1 VGGLPTE
8 KTVYAFGYNPKDP
21 RIMYVS
27 MRDGLYLSRD
37 AGKRWSLL
45 AKSPKGIVAIAVQP
59 EESSKIFVGTG
70 NGKIFLSKNEGN
82 SWSLQ
87 NK

>member
-21 RIMYVS
+21 KIMYVS

-45 AKSPKGIVAIAVQP
+45 AKSPRGIVAIAVHP

-70 NGKIFLSKNEGN
+70 EGKIFLSKDGGN
-82 SWSLQ
+82 SWRVQ

>member
-1 VGGLPTE
+1 MGGLPTE

-21 RIMYVS
+21 KIMYVS

-45 AKSPKGIVAIAVQP
+45 AKSPRGIVAIAVHP
-59 EESSKIFVGTG
+59 EESSKIFVGTS
-70 NGKIFLSKNEGN
+70 NGKIFLSKDGGN

>member
-8 KTVYAFGYNPKDP
+8 KTVYAFRYNPKDP
-21 RIMYVS
+21 KIMYVS
-27 MRDGLYLSRD
+27 MRDGLYQSRD

-45 AKSPKGIVAIAVQP
+45 AKSPRGIVAIAVHP

-70 NGKIFLSKNEGN
+70 NGKIFLSKDGGN

>member
-1 VGGLPTE
+1 VGGLPIH
-8 KTVYAFGYNPKDP
+8 KTVYAFAYNPKDP
-21 RIMYVS
+21 KVMYASV
-27 MRDGLYLSRD
+27 RDGLYLSRD
-37 AGKRWSLL
+37 EGKQWSLL
-45 AKSPKGIVAIAVQP
+45 AKSPRGIVAIAVDP

-70 NGKIFLSKNEGN
+70 NGKIFLSKDGGN

>member
-1 VGGLPTE
+1 MGGLPTE

-21 RIMYVS
+21 KIMYVS

-45 AKSPKGIVAIAVQP
+45 AKSPRGIVAIAVHP
-59 EESSKIFVGTG
+59 EEISKIFVGTG
-70 NGKIFLSKNEGN
+70 EGKIFLSKDGGN
-82 SWSLQ
+82 NWRLQ

>member
-21 RIMYVS
+21 KIMYVS
-27 MRDGLYLSRD
+27 MRDGLYQSRD

-45 AKSPKGIVAIAVQP
+45 AKSPRGIVAIAVHP
-59 EESSKIFVGTG
+59 AESSKIFVGTG
-70 NGKIFLSKNEGN
+70 NGSIFLSEDGGN

>member
-21 RIMYVS
+21 KIMYVS
-27 MRDGLYLSRD
+27 MRDGLYQSRD

-45 AKSPKGIVAIAVQP
+45 AKSPRGIVAIAVHP
-59 EESSKIFVGTG
+59 AESSKIFVGTG
-70 NGKIFLSKNEGN
+70 NGRIFLSKDGGN

>member
-1 VGGLPTE
+1 
-8 KTVYAFGYNPKDP
+8 
-21 RIMYVS
+21 MYVS
-27 MRDGLYLSRD
+27 MRDGLYLSRN

-45 AKSPKGIVAIAVQP
+45 AKSPRGIVAIAVHP

-70 NGKIFLSKNEGN
+70 IGKIFLSKDGGN